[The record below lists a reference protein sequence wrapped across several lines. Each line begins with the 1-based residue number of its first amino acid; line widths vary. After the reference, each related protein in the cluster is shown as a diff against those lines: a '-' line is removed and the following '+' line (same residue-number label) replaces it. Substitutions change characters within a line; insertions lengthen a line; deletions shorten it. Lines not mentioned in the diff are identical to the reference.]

1 MLFSCEFCK
10 IFTKTFFINYPQV
23 TASVQ
28 SVLSILRLT
37 NLATEYEK
45 SCEFMFEICVMSK
58 YKPRVMSKE
67 NLDACYT
74 KSMSY
79 ELKI

>member
-45 SCEFMFEICVMSK
+45 NCEFMFEICVMSK
-58 YKPRVMSKE
+58 YKPSVVSKG
-67 NLDACYT
+67 N
-74 KSMSY
+74 
-79 ELKI
+79 

>member
-1 MLFSCEFCK
+1 M
-10 IFTKTFFINYPQV
+10 KTFFIKYPQA

-45 SCEFMFEICVMSK
+45 SCEFMFEISVASK
-58 YKPRVMSKE
+58 YKLRVVSKG
-67 NLDACYT
+67 NWDTCYT
-74 KSMSY
+74 KSTSY